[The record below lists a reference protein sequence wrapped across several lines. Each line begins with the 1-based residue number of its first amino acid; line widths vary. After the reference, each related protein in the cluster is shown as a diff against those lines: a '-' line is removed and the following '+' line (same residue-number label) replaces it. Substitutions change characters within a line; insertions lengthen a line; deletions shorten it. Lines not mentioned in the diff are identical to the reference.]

1 MRRIARLTAPIA
13 AAVLFALAGTAPA
26 SAQSSLPPHS
36 WLFGAWIGGLF
47 PPPSMIG
54 AQECLAQPV
63 VIFTRDIVMRITIIE
78 QLYIQRLVETARTTA
93 TGAEFRFAR
102 SMQTGQAGPFG
113 ITQNGSGG
121 ETGFG
126 CEDPDVLHVQ
136 RRGENEI
143 SFPGCPEF
151 PYPLVRCPAR

>member
-1 MRRIARLTAPIA
+1 MRRTAR
-13 AAVLFALAGTAPA
+13 LFALLAATVLLALPA
-26 SAQSSLPPHS
+26 RAQSSLPPHS

-47 PPPSMIG
+47 PPPSTIS

-63 VIFTRDIVMRITIIE
+63 VIFTRDIVMRALITD
-78 QLYIQRLVETARTTA
+78 QLYTQRVVETARTTA
-93 TGAEFRFAR
+93 NGAEFRFTR
-102 SMQTGQAGPFG
+102 SPQMTQSSPFG
-113 ITQNGSGG
+113 LSQGDGG
-121 ETGFG
+121 EVGFG
-126 CEDPDVLHVQ
+126 CENPDVLHVQ